1 MLLEM
6 LILFEI
12 IGFVFLALGLIPFG
26 TKDGVSPLIN
36 KILFLFVSTIVFFML
51 AMTSVSYDYTY
62 CYINGSGF
70 DSATNASTHSA
81 TCDNL
86 KIENLGLSALNYG
99 LGAVSIVLL
108 ITVILVGALTRHDD
122 VFDDA
127 DGTGADSNL

>member
-1 MLLEM
+1 MLLEI

-36 KILFLFVSTIVFFML
+36 KVLFLFVSTIVFFML

-62 CYINGSGF
+62 CYIDSSGF
-70 DSATNASTHSA
+70 DSATNSSTHSA

-86 KIENLGLSALNYG
+86 KIENMGLSALNYG
-99 LGAVSIVLL
+99 LGAVSIILL

-122 VFDDA
+122 IFDDA
-127 DGTGADSNL
+127 DGSGADSNL